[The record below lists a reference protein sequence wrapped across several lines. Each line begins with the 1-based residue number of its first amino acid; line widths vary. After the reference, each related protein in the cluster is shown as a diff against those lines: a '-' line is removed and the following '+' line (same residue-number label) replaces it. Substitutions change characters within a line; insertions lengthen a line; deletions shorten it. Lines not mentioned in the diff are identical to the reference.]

1 MNLAGL
7 CLACRLYADK
17 ATAIFAC
24 GEHNYSVN
32 KGIDC
37 MILAHAYVKARMVN
51 CATLTFDDV
60 TGFSILAAEYFDAES
75 FAL

>member
-37 MILAHAYVKARMVN
+37 MILAHAYVKTRVVN
-51 CATLTFDDV
+51 CATLTFDNV
-60 TGFSILAAEYFDAES
+60 AGFSFLTAKNLNAKS
-75 FAL
+75 FAF